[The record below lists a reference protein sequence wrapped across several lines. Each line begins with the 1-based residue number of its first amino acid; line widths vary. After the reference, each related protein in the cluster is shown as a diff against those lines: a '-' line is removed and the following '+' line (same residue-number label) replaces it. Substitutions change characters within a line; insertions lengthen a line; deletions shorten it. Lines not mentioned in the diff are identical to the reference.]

1 MPRVDFYILSDA
13 DEDRRQVY
21 LCRVVDKAYR
31 LDHRVWIH
39 APASGHAAALDERL
53 WTFSQESFVAHERAG
68 GDGAAGAAVVIG
80 DGAEADTD
88 RAMLVNEATE
98 VPGFAARFERIAEVV
113 NSDDAVRR
121 RGRAHFQY
129 YRDQGFELHYHRVD

>member
-31 LDHRVWIH
+31 LGHRVWIH
-39 APASGHAAALDERL
+39 APAEAHAAALDERL
-53 WTFSQESFVAHERAG
+53 WTFSQESFVAHDRAG
-68 GDGAAGAAVVIG
+68 ADGTGATRVVIG
-80 DGAEADTD
+80 DSAEADED
-88 RAMLVNEATE
+88 RVLLVNEDTE
-98 VPGFAARFERIAEVV
+98 VPASAHQFDRIAEIV
-113 NSDDAVRR
+113 NSDGPVRR

-129 YRDQGFELHYHRVD
+129 YRDQGFELHYHRID

>member
-1 MPRVDFYILSDA
+1 MARVDFYILSDA

-31 LDHRVWIH
+31 LGHRVWIH
-39 APASGHAAALDERL
+39 APAEARAAALDERL
-53 WTFSQESFVAHERAG
+53 WTFSQESFVAHDRAG
-68 GDGAAGAAVVIG
+68 SDGAGTTPVIIG
-80 DGAEADTD
+80 DGGEAGEE
-88 RAMLVNEATE
+88 RALLVNEDAE
-98 VPGFAARFERIAEVV
+98 VPACAHRFARIAEIV